1 MAPKAAPKAD
11 SKPKAD
17 AKPKAKAPKKKEE
30 GEEEKPKVVAPD
42 KGAFEEK
49 VAKIQEDI
57 EKLQKKQKGI
67 SDKIAERSGGKDEF
81 YAKKAEL
88 RAQLDELSGK
98 MNELYAKKDELEKAM
113 TGKREEGKQMRNDL
127 NSMKKSIGFTNVQDI
142 DKRIADIE
150 FQLCTNSMP
159 LKDEKKLLVEIQQ
172 LKKNKPKVSQVAQ
185 MESQLSSFDPGLST
199 KDQKAAINEELA
211 QYREAKKKVSEKMTE
226 LTDQRK
232 DQVGDL
238 GGILEQKEEISKA
251 IGAKIKERNEA
262 RDAFRLEEREYNQ
275 HLAEQRKARQA
286 KAEEERGARQAEYD
300 LRRKQREV
308 EKLDDEPYVAERT
321 LVEQTIFFCKSL
333 VHAKDEEKSEEKKE
347 VVHNNKDGEEILI
360 SKKDRDEEFYF
371 VPTKGKKTKSKNKG
385 SAAPSGKS
393 IKHNAET
400 FQLFD
405 KLKLDAPLTT
415 DDVPALLEKLEVQ
428 LEEYKAKVKEWEEKR
443 EDMKK
448 AIIEGMADIEEKK
461 VVEEPKE
468 AAEEEA

>member
-1 MAPKAAPKAD
+1 MAPKAAPKAA
-11 SKPKAD
+11 SKAD
-17 AKPKAKAPKKKEE
+17 AKPKAKAPKREVA
-30 GEEEKPKVVAPD
+30 EEEKPKVAAPD
-42 KGAFEEK
+42 KQAFEDK
-49 VAKIQEDI
+49 VAKIQEEI
-57 EKLQKKQKGI
+57 EKLQKKQKAI
-67 SDKIAERSGGKDEF
+67 SEQIYERSGGKDEF

-98 MNELYAKKDELEKAM
+98 MNELYAKKEELDKAM

-127 NSMKKSIGFTNVQDI
+127 NSMKKSIGFTSEKDI

-150 FQLCTNSMP
+150 FQLCTTSMP
-159 LKDEKKLLVEIQQ
+159 LKDEKKLLVEIQG
-172 LKKNKPKVSQVAQ
+172 LKRNRPKVAQVAN

-199 KDQKAAINEELA
+199 KDQKAAVNEELG

-226 LTDQRK
+226 LTTQRK

-238 GGILEQKEEISKA
+238 GGILEQKEEINKL
-251 IGAKIKERNEA
+251 IGTKIKERNEA
-262 RDAFRLEEREYNQ
+262 RDAFRQEEREFNQ
-275 HLAEQRKARQA
+275 HLAEQRKVRQA
-286 KAEEERGARQAEYD
+286 KAEEDRASRQAEYD
-300 LRRKQREV
+300 LRKKQREV
-308 EKLDDEPYVAERT
+308 EKLDDEPHVAERT

-333 VHAKDEEKSEEKKE
+333 VQSKDESKTEEKKE
-347 VVHNNKDGEEILI
+347 VVHNNKDGEEVLI
-360 SKKDRDEEFYF
+360 SKKDREEEMYF

-385 SAAPSGKS
+385 GAAPSGKS

-448 AIIEGMADIEEKK
+448 AIIEGLANVEEKK
-461 VVEEPKE
+461 AEEEPKE